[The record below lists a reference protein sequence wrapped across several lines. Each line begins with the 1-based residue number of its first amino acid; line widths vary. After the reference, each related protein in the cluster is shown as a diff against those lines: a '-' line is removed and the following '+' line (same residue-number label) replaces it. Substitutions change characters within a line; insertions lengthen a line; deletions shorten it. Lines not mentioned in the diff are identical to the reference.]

1 MTPRTTI
8 RDRGLAMIS
17 RFNRWLIAG
26 AVAASGLISLT
37 AAHAFHAR
45 TASGTGSSS
54 ATGSSAGGASA
65 SGSGAPAQSPSGQD
79 GSGLSQ
85 PTQAPAP
92 AQAAPSPVVSGGS

>member
-37 AAHAFHAR
+37 AAHAFHGR
-45 TASGTGSSS
+45 TVSSNGSSS
-54 ATGSSAGGASA
+54 GASNASSAP
-65 SGSGAPAQSPSGQD
+65 APSQSSSSQD
-79 GSGLSQ
+79 AGGLSQ
-85 PTQAPAP
+85 PAQAPAP

>member
-1 MTPRTTI
+1 MTPRSTI

-37 AAHAFHAR
+37 AAHAFHGH
-45 TASGTGSSS
+45 TVSSNGSSS
-54 ATGSSAGGASA
+54 GASGASSAP
-65 SGSGAPAQSPSGQD
+65 APSQSSSSQD

-92 AQAAPSPVVSGGS
+92 APAAPSPVVSGGS

>member
-37 AAHAFHAR
+37 AAHAFHGR
-45 TASGTGSSS
+45 TVSSSGSSS
-54 ATGSSAGGASA
+54 GASGVSSAPAAS
-65 SGSGAPAQSPSGQD
+65 QSSSSQD
-79 GSGLSQ
+79 GSGLSAPNQ
-85 PTQAPAP
+85 VPAPAP
-92 AQAAPSPVVSGGS
+92 AAPSPVVSGGS

>member
-1 MTPRTTI
+1 
-8 RDRGLAMIS
+8 MIS

-37 AAHAFHAR
+37 AAHAFHGR
-45 TASGTGSSS
+45 TVSSNGSSS
-54 ATGSSAGGASA
+54 GASNASSAP
-65 SGSGAPAQSPSGQD
+65 APSQPSSGQD

>member
-8 RDRGLAMIS
+8 RDRGLATIS

-26 AVAASGLISLT
+26 AVAASGVISVT
-37 AAHAFHAR
+37 AAHAFHAH
-45 TASGTGSSS
+45 TVSATGPSS
-54 ATGSSAGGASA
+54 ATGSSAGAAPA
-65 SGSGAPAQSPSGQD
+65 SGAAAPSQPTQSQD

-92 AQAAPSPVVSGGS
+92 AQAAPGPVVSGGS